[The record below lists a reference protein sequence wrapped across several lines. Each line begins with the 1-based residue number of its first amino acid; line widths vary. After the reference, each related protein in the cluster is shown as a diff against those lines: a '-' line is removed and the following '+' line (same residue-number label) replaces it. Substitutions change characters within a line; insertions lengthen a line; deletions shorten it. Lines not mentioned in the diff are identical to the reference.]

1 MKKFLKFLKN
11 SLLFILA
18 LLVLL
23 IVFLYVY
30 YGISANRIEKHEQLA
45 QTNSD
50 KRTSLIKSPEI
61 SENSSLLNL
70 LPVPKS
76 VEMHPGI
83 FHIPDALT
91 FQIEPA
97 LKEVTE
103 KFLGRWLASRVGY
116 KQPGAGAFLNCTRD
130 TSLARQEY
138 RLTLNPGTASIRY
151 NSDEGLH
158 YALVTLKVLMINY
171 RNNIPCADI
180 QDSPDLQV
188 RGLMLDISRNKV
200 PTLQTLIGIVELL
213 GDLKYNHLELYIE
226 GFSFAYPSFQKLWEG
241 NLTPL
246 TGAEI
251 QKLDSVCRD
260 SYIDLV
266 PNQNS
271 FGHMDA
277 WLATNE
283 YKDLAEC
290 PEGYKLMGLITLKS
304 TLDPYDE
311 RSLNLVER
319 MTDDLLPNF
328 TSSTF
333 NVNLDE
339 PFELGKGKSKK
350 ISSKKGLENVYLDYV
365 LKMHDMTSARNKKML
380 MWGDI
385 GLRHRDILSR
395 LPKDITLLDWGYE
408 SLYPFGKNSYRLD
421 SAGVSFYVCPGTSSW
436 TSITGRTVNMLDN
449 IENAAVN
456 GKKFGAKGLLVTD
469 WGDMGHWQYLPVS
482 YAGYATAGALG
493 WNSGSRNAIPL
504 QRFLD
509 TYVYRDSVSKMAGF
523 TLNMGRYN
531 HFEEFIMFNMTT
543 TMMSFQLG
551 IQDKVMVDAVFEKIM
566 NGITGLMKD
575 IAPELIDTVRNRY
588 TSRINY
594 DYNGLNAFLDHQ
606 LAVLGSVK
614 MEVQD
619 SVLIKDEYRNAISLI
634 RLGGELKQ
642 YIQKKNSMSVAA
654 QMEHLEKMNRLCSTY
669 LSENKRLWMFRN
681 KPGGYDT
688 SVASLTNLQKGIVQ
702 RMELLKKPAFTRS
715 LNRFLEKLSSAGIA
729 IYLKMIA

>member
-1 MKKFLKFLKN
+1 LLKN

-18 LLVLL
+18 LVVLL
-23 IVFLYVY
+23 VVFLYVY
-30 YGISANRIEKHEQLA
+30 YEIRANHIEKQEQFAGKNAA
-45 QTNSD
+45 Q
-50 KRTSLIKSPEI
+50 RPALIMSPEI
-61 SENSSLLNL
+61 SANPASLNL

-83 FHIPDALT
+83 FHIPEALS

-103 KFLGRWLASRVGY
+103 KFIGRWLASGVGY
-116 KQPGAGAFLNCTRD
+116 KQSGAGAFLNCTRD
-130 TSLARQEY
+130 TSLAGQEY

-180 QDSPDLQV
+180 QDSPDLPV

-251 QKLDSVCRD
+251 QKVDSACREN
-260 SYIDLV
+260 YIDLV

-271 FGHMDA
+271 LGHMDA
-277 WLATNE
+277 WLATND

-290 PEGYKLMGLITLKS
+290 PEGYKLMGLISMKS

-311 RSLNLVER
+311 RSVKLVER

-350 ISSKKGLENVYLDYV
+350 ISRKKGMENVYLDYV
-365 LKMHDMTSARNKKML
+365 LKMHDIVTARNKKML

-408 SLYPFGKNSYRLD
+408 SLYPFEKNCYRLD

-482 YAGYATAGALG
+482 YAGYATGGTLG
-493 WNSGSRNAIPL
+493 WNSGSRNAMPL

-509 TYVYRDSVSKMAGF
+509 TYVYRDAASKMAGF

-543 TMMSFQLG
+543 TMMSIQLG

-575 IAPELIDTVRNRY
+575 LAPELIDTVWNRY
-588 TSRINY
+588 SSRINY
-594 DYNGLNAFLDHQ
+594 DYTGLNAYLDQ
-606 LAVLGSVK
+606 QFAVLGKVK
-614 MEVQD
+614 MEVRD
-619 SVLIKDEYRNAISLI
+619 SALIKDEYSNAISLI
-634 RLGGELKQ
+634 KLGAELKQ
-642 YIQKKNSMSVAA
+642 YIQKKNSMTVTA
-654 QMEHLEKMNRLCSTY
+654 QMEQLEKMNRLCSTY
-669 LSENKRLWMFRN
+669 LGENNRLWMIRN
-681 KPGGYDT
+681 KRGGYDT
-688 SVASLTNLQKGIVQ
+688 SVASLISLQKGIARQ
-702 RMELLKKPAFTRS
+702 IELLKKPAFSRS

-729 IYLKMIA
+729 IYMKMIA